1 MNYTTCPV
9 YDCCGGTIIR
19 DNGMRARCR
28 TCDGRGVVEAPRVT
42 ASREPMAIHGARG
55 TDIHEHAGPPIVTPA
70 PGQHVIVLDDLTP
83 DEARVITGLVRAMR
97 ESRGGLL
104 GPNENFGGI
113 GAAKDCLRVGA
124 LGSAAWHIAHALRDL
139 GDEDASR
146 VLGERGW

>member
-1 MNYTTCPV
+1 MIDLDSYEAQAEEGELHV
-9 YDCCGGTIIR
+9 RQIIDVIRELRECRAER
-19 DNGMRARCR
+19 DAAIARA
-28 TCDGRGVVEAPRVT
+28 EAAEALA
-42 ASREPMAIHGARG
+42 ASRPEITPEDARDGA
-55 TDIHEHAGPPIVTPA
+55 
-70 PGQHVIVLDDLTP
+70 
-83 DEARVITGLVRAMR
+83 VITGLVRAMR

-124 LGSAAWHIAHALRDL
+124 LGSAAWHIAHAISQMAS